1 MIYKKLI
8 RPFSFTFALVLFG
21 VYLSSGA
28 SPEQQLLAV
37 FDLTSDS
44 SISSKNLKA
53 ISDKIS
59 VLIEHDSA
67 YSQFSRDMLPE
78 LFNQLAIDHSALIC
92 SDPQCLIL
100 LGNLIGA
107 NAAIGG
113 FIKRSRERTIIELSL
128 VNVSK
133 KQIINTVSLTTAASI
148 TEFKEKELPELVK
161 SLLGSRTNSSPL
173 QSKSLKK
180 KSAFS
185 NPMLYIGTLV
195 TGGAAAAAYYFL
207 VHKKDDDH
215 QTIGQPAT
223 EPLSLDDIPIPARG
237 EW

>member
-1 MIYKKLI
+1 MIYKRSI
-8 RPFSFTFALVLFG
+8 NPFCFTFALLLFR
-21 VYLSSGA
+21 VFLSSGA
-28 SPEQQLLAV
+28 SLEQQLLAV

-44 SISSKNLKA
+44 SISAKNLKA
-53 ISDKIS
+53 ISDNIS
-59 VLIEHDSA
+59 VLVERDSS
-67 YSQFSRDMLPE
+67 YSQFSREMLPE

-113 FIKRSRERTIIELSL
+113 FIKRSRERTMIELSL

-148 TEFKEKELPELVK
+148 VEFKEEELPELVK
-161 SLLGSRTNSSPL
+161 SLLGSRTNTSPL
-173 QSKSLKK
+173 RSKSLKK
-180 KSAFS
+180 KSAFT
-185 NPMLYIGTLV
+185 NPMLYVGTV
-195 TGGAAAAAYYFL
+195 VVGGAAAAAYYFL
-207 VHKKDDDH
+207 VYTKDDNH
-215 QTIGQPAT
+215 QSVGQPSS

-237 EW
+237 E